1 MLMEAVH
8 HRAGQ
13 YRLDHSVFEA
23 SSHYRAD
30 SPLVGLRLDGR
41 NFHSLTSSFEHPF
54 DSKFEAAMDSAG
66 TALLEAGLGVELAY
80 LQSDEITL
88 LIPEGRVPFD
98 GRVEKL
104 CSTFSALAAV
114 DFSRHLDLNASF
126 DCRVL
131 HLNSEEDA
139 LACLLE
145 RQWDA
150 RKNALSMLVHW
161 TLIQKR
167 GMTAKQAHKF
177 LKSLKH
183 PQRVELSIELGV
195 PFQELEDG
203 RRMGRTIV
211 YVPHLHQGY
220 NPITKETVQVYRR
233 GVQKLGSCPDFAL
246 CNSLPWHV
254 KGPDSK

>member
-1 MLMEAVH
+1 
-8 HRAGQ
+8 
-13 YRLDHSVFEA
+13 
-23 SSHYRAD
+23 
-30 SPLVGLRLDGR
+30 
-41 NFHSLTSSFEHPF
+41 
-54 DSKFEAAMDSAG
+54 MDSAG
-66 TALLEAGLGVELAY
+66 TALLEAGLCVELAY

-104 CSTFSALAAV
+104 CSTFSALASV

-131 HLNSEEDA
+131 HLSYEEDA
-139 LACLLE
+139 L
-145 RQWDA
+145 
-150 RKNALSMLVHW
+150 SMLIHW

-203 RRMGRTIV
+203 RLMGRTIV

-233 GVQKLGSCPDFAL
+233 RVQKLGSCPDFAL
-246 CNSLPWHV
+246 CDSLPWHV